1 MLFFDLR
8 IILDFEK
15 DKIFCAKRRNC
26 AGIAVVIARIYAT
39 IKQGGVTMAQESGK
53 CIAHLMRENQKLRR
67 ELRECRDMLQNIFV
81 KNLIEDS
88 VDPIHTSNLSSQLEK
103 NGIRL
108 PYPDLLVCTLD
119 VIGLGATSVGESRYP
134 ASHEEFN
141 HLRDT
146 VLHVCCSMLNVEH
159 LCYPTVADNEI
170 LLLVNFCQPSE
181 ARFSQR
187 ETVEQLAQILSKAVS
202 YLQNSYSIL
211 IAAVISQPTQELR
224 DLTRTWQES
233 KLLFEQTAA
242 ISESCVITSYDVTS
256 AGSTERYRAYNDKLF
271 YIAVLTGDIRQAR
284 ALTDAYIDTFVQSDN
299 ALWELKSPLKK
310 RLRTAVSLWPG
321 AAERKILVE
330 PEIDAQISRCKNF
343 EQLTSL
349 LDRFFGDFVLHMPSN
364 GKRTDPI
371 RQYIRENFWN
381 CELGVELLCQR
392 FGYSASYLSHLYKQE
407 QEVSLVDEI
416 TKIRVQEA
424 KKRLASSSDS
434 VTAIAEQVGYRSAWT
449 LTRAFRRCD
458 GISPTQYRRNHA
470 GIGEVRDSM
479 RVNSVQK

>member
-1 MLFFDLR
+1 
-8 IILDFEK
+8 
-15 DKIFCAKRRNC
+15 
-26 AGIAVVIARIYAT
+26 
-39 IKQGGVTMAQESGK
+39 MAQESGK
-53 CIAHLMRENQKLRR
+53 RMAHLMRENQKLRR

-146 VLHVCCSMLNVEH
+146 VLHVCCGMLNVEH
-159 LCYPTVADNEI
+159 LCYSAVADNEI
-170 LLLVNFCQPSE
+170 LLLVNFHQPSE
-181 ARFSQR
+181 TMLSQR
-187 ETVEQLAQILSKAVS
+187 EMVEQLAQILSKAVS
-202 YLQNSYSIL
+202 YLQNSYTIL

-224 DLTRTWQES
+224 DLTRIWQEW
-233 KLLFEQTAA
+233 KPLEQTAA
-242 ISESCVITSYDVTS
+242 ITESCVITAYDVTS

-284 ALTDAYIDTFVQSDN
+284 ALTDTYIETFAPSEN

-310 RLRTAVSLWPG
+310 RLRTAISLWPG

-371 RQYIRENFWN
+371 RQYIRENFSN

-407 QEVSLVDEI
+407 QEESLVDEI

-424 KKRLASSSDS
+424 KKRLASSNDS

-458 GISPTQYRRNHA
+458 GISPTQYRRNLA
-470 GIGEVRDSM
+470 GIGEAQDSM
-479 RVNSVQK
+479 RANSVQE